1 MLAGVRFDGQPG
13 LPGHSDADVA
23 CHALA
28 EAMLGAA
35 ALGDLG
41 THLPDDDPAT
51 EGLAGLELLGRI
63 GSLVADAGLRLES
76 CDLTVLAARPA
87 IAPRREE
94 MRRSLARTLD
104 AEVDRVA
111 QQLAAGPQRAF
122 AMAKELLNQAAGI
135 DQLDAHLD
143 REIQELARIAD
154 GPEFAEGLAAFFDKR
169 APTFV

>member
-1 MLAGVRFDGQPG
+1 VGLGFDVHARAEDRPLMLAGVRFDGEPG
-13 LPGHSDADVA
+13 LAGHSDADVA

-104 AEVDRVA
+104 AEVDRVSLKA
-111 QQLAAGPQRAF
+111 TRP
-122 AMAKELLNQAAGI
+122 
-135 DQLDAHLD
+135 
-143 REIQELARIAD
+143 
-154 GPEFAEGLAAFFDKR
+154 EGLGLTGDGAACIAIAVL
-169 APTFV
+169 APVRP

>member
-1 MLAGVRFDGQPG
+1 MLAGVRFDGEPG
-13 LPGHSDADVA
+13 LAGHSDADVA

-76 CDLTVLAARPA
+76 CDLTVIAARPA

-104 AEVDRVA
+104 AEVDRVSVKA
-111 QQLAAGPQRAF
+111 TRP
-122 AMAKELLNQAAGI
+122 
-135 DQLDAHLD
+135 
-143 REIQELARIAD
+143 
-154 GPEFAEGLAAFFDKR
+154 EGLGLTGDGAACIAIAVL
-169 APTFV
+169 APVRP